1 MQNYVY
7 KKKIFRVLQIKK
19 KIFADGKKTQKL
31 KAFMLKPISY

>member
-19 KIFADGKKTQKL
+19 KIFADGKKQKL
-31 KAFMLKPISY
+31 KAFMLKPIFY

>member
-1 MQNYVY
+1 MYI
-7 KKKIFRVLQIKK
+7 KKKYFEFYKLKK